1 MFFVVFCFGVE
12 YEKLYLYKNLLNYIQ
27 MINWKEYIASNPQV
41 MYGKPV
47 IKNTRVSVELI
58 LEKLAEG
65 ETISSIL
72 EGYPHLKQESIYA
85 CLAYAMDSVKNEI
98 IYSIAS

>member
-1 MFFVVFCFGVE
+1 
-12 YEKLYLYKNLLNYIQ
+12 
-27 MINWKEYIASNPQV
+27 MINWKEYIISNPQV

-72 EGYPHLKQESIYA
+72 EGYPHVKQEAIYA
-85 CLAYAMDSVKNEI
+85 CLAYAMESVKNEI

>member
-1 MFFVVFCFGVE
+1 
-12 YEKLYLYKNLLNYIQ
+12 
-27 MINWKEYIASNPQV
+27 MINWKEYIVSNPQI

-47 IKNTRVSVELI
+47 IKNTRVCVELI

-65 ETISSIL
+65 ETIPSIL

-85 CLAYAMDSVKNEI
+85 CLAYAMDSVKNET
-98 IYSIAS
+98 IYSLAS